1 MSLISKITEK
11 LKKNTTENLKKNT
24 TENLK
29 KKTTKAMASVALAS
43 ALALSGCSGLASI
56 FNPNSGQTNNP
67 NNDNQT
73 QIGGDGSAT
82 TPEEDDRKFSQITYN
97 LMENKYYETLMDN
110 FSSSASG
117 RDSQIYDPIPY
128 GFLQNE
134 GFNIDRIK
142 NDELEC
148 DSMPYRKDGEENNLY
163 IALRVETDAQTPY
176 YTCYTLKYELSDK
189 ELSDVNR
196 LHRYEYFEAPLFIQE
211 LSYQKTPVVES
222 EASMT
227 IDCYNRILNSI
238 VDLDRMSTDV
248 FGTND
253 LILDIINFSKT
264 NNVLNFIVRPRSY
277 RTVFENAEM
286 RLANTVPV
294 LIGDD
299 VRTTNGNI
307 YTGPS
312 VIDFS
317 SDEAKENYM
326 SNPISVSYYSTQ
338 YQHLINYFRYDYE
351 LYYSNE

>member
-11 LKKNTTENLKKNT
+11 LKNPTNGKILRKGV
-24 TENLK
+24 
-29 KKTTKAMASVALAS
+29 ASVALAS

-56 FNPNSGQTNNP
+56 FNPNNGQTNNP
-67 NNDNQT
+67 NIDNDNQT
-73 QIGGDGSAT
+73 QIGGDGSTT

-211 LSYQKTPVVES
+211 LSYQKTPVVETD
-222 EASMT
+222 ASMT
-227 IDCYNRILNSI
+227 IECYNEIL
-238 VDLDRMSTDV
+238 DV
-248 FGTND
+248 LKTTYLCPAETLFGTD
-253 LILDIINFSKT
+253 HIVLDILDFSTSNNTLDLYVRPNVSGGLISESEIRLANIVPEYKEDNIRVVNGNVYSGPAIINFS
-264 NNVLNFIVRPRSY
+264 
-277 RTVFENAEM
+277 
-286 RLANTVPV
+286 
-294 LIGDD
+294 
-299 VRTTNGNI
+299 
-307 YTGPS
+307 
-312 VIDFS
+312 
-317 SDEAKENYM
+317 SDETLENYKN
-326 SNPISVSYYSTQ
+326 NPIPVTYYDTQ
-338 YQHLINYFRYDYE
+338 RVTFSNFNLRNYIMAG
-351 LYYSNE
+351 NTK